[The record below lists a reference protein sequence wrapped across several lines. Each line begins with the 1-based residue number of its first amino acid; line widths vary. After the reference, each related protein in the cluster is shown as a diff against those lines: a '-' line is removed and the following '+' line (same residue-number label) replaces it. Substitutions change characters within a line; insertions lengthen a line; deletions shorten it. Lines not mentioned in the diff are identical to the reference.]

1 MQELLKVTA
10 HRPFPV
16 CSRPWIMKQVW
27 RDLLFAHW
35 PIPATE
41 MRQLVPSALELDC
54 YDGSAWVA
62 VTPFHMS
69 GIRARW
75 LPPLPGWSAFPEL
88 NVRTYVTYKGVP
100 GVYFFSLDAGNRT
113 AVEVARRSYFLPY
126 FYSRMKVDVRT
137 SDEVR
142 YSSSRVR
149 SLAEFRGR
157 YRPAS
162 PVRLREKGSL
172 EHFLTERYC
181 LYAARPSGELLRG
194 HIHHAPWP
202 LQDAEAEIECNTLAE
217 AAGIRLPEVPPIL
230 HFAKRLEVLVWW
242 LDRASD

>member
-10 HRPFPV
+10 HRPFPL

-27 RDLLFAHW
+27 HDLLFAHW
-35 PIPATE
+35 PIPLNE
-41 MRQLVPSALELDC
+41 MRQLVPLALELDC
-54 YDGSAWVA
+54 YDGNAWLA

-69 GIRARW
+69 GIRARF

-88 NVRTYVTYKGVP
+88 NVRTYVSYKGVP

-126 FYSRMKVDVRT
+126 FYARMKVDAQKDDVQ
-137 SDEVR
+137 

-149 SLAEFRGR
+149 GAAEFSGR
-157 YRPAS
+157 YRPVGA
-162 PVRLREKGSL
+162 VRIREKGSL

-181 LYAARPSGELLRG
+181 LYAARPSGDIMRG
-194 HIHHAPWP
+194 HIHHATWP
-202 LQDAEAEIECNTLAE
+202 LQDAEAEILSNTVAA
-217 AAGIRLPEVPPIL
+217 AAGIRLPGVPPIL
-230 HFAKRLEVLVWW
+230 RFAKRLEVLVWW
-242 LDRASD
+242 PERA